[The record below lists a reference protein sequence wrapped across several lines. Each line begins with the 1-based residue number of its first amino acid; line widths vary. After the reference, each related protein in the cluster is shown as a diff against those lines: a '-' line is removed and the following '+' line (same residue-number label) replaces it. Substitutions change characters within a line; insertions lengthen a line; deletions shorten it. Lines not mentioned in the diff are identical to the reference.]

1 MDTMKAAVVVEPG
14 RLEIREVPIP
24 KPSGP
29 YQALTKQEAASF
41 CSSTDVKIAFNEL
54 PFVSEYPCILG
65 HEGLGRVI
73 EPGEKCRHL
82 AVGDRVLRST
92 CVLPGDKLGDYTSGW
107 GAFAEYGIVTDLQ
120 SMIED
125 LQFRAD
131 SGMTVQHMQ
140 QVVPADMPATDATML
155 ITLMECLSSL
165 QDAGM
170 CGPQVRAPD
179 KRVLVVG
186 DGAVGLSFA
195 VWAKILGSPRTVIA
209 GHHQSRLDHG
219 LKLGLDAAVNT
230 TGMTLAEAVPG
241 EQFDII
247 IDAVGDGKIVE
258 QAMAVVAG
266 WGVIAVYGAS
276 MKMQSQVDMLA
287 MPVGASLMRATTNE
301 PRAHPQVLAACKLGL
316 VRPKDFYS
324 HVIPLERAAEG
335 VELLRSREALKV
347 VLTME

>member
-1 MDTMKAAVVVEPG
+1 
-14 RLEIREVPIP
+14 
-24 KPSGP
+24 
-29 YQALTKQEAASF
+29 
-41 CSSTDVKIAFNEL
+41 
-54 PFVSEYPCILG
+54 
-65 HEGLGRVI
+65 
-73 EPGEKCRHL
+73 
-82 AVGDRVLRST
+82 
-92 CVLPGDKLGDYTSGW
+92 
-107 GAFAEYGIVTDLQ
+107 
-120 SMIED
+120 
-125 LQFRAD
+125 
-131 SGMTVQHMQ
+131 
-140 QVVPADMPATDATML
+140 
-155 ITLMECLSSL
+155 
-165 QDAGM
+165 
-170 CGPQVRAPD
+170 
-179 KRVLVVG
+179 VLVVG

-301 PRAHPQVLAACKLGL
+301 PRAHPQVLAAEGL
-316 VRPKDFYS
+316 LQPRDPAGAGGGGRRVAAQPRGAESRADDGVRAGVKTREGAGFDGRTHSVLPSYAAPPKSVD
-324 HVIPLERAAEG
+324 
-335 VELLRSREALKV
+335 ALKPRSHTNILSGRKV
-347 VLTME
+347 Y